1 MNDFLDILRT
11 MPPEEAAR
19 GVADAASEVF
29 LLLSDEQRL
38 TIIVGMTGGQG
49 TEQGE
54 DKVSSMVHL

>member
-29 LLLSDEQRL
+29 LLFSDE
-38 TIIVGMTGGQG
+38 
-49 TEQGE
+49 
-54 DKVSSMVHL
+54 